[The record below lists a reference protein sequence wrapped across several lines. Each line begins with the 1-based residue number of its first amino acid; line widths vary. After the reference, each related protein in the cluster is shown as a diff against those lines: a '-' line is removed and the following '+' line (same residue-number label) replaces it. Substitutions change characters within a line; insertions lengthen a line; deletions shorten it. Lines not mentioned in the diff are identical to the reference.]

1 MLPVRMFPRWGAT
14 SCATTKEWNG
24 AVESEE
30 NGTVESESVAIAEEK
45 PLAGP
50 ARAAAGKK
58 PFAESGTAGKKSFAD
73 LAVSAGAAA
82 ESESIRWGIWGLW
95 ELPTTQETPGSTA
108 SSSGARWA

>member
-14 SCATTKEWNG
+14 SCATAKEWNG

-45 PLAGP
+45 SLAGS

-58 PFAESGTAGKKSFAD
+58 SFANF
-73 LAVSAGAAA
+73 AGSAGGGGGRG
-82 ESESIRWGIWGLW
+82 SVNRGVWGLW
-95 ELPTTQETPGSTA
+95 GMPSNQETTGSEAQT
-108 SSSGARWA
+108 SGARWAEHAA